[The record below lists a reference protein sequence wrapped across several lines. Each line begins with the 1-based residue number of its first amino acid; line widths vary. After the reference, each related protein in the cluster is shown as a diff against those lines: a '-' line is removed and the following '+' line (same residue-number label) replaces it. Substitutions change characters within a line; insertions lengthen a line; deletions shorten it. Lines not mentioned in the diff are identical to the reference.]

1 MSNTNSIYHSVS
13 KIKVEKKILE
23 GGSGFSEQQYVY
35 VTIEAGDDTHTV
47 TFFGPASATELD
59 LEVAS

>member
-1 MSNTNSIYHSVS
+1 MSNTSSVYHAVN
-13 KIKVEKKILE
+13 KIKVENKILP
-23 GGSGFSEQQYVY
+23 GGEGFSEQRYVY

-47 TFFGPASATELD
+47 TFFSPPSSTELD